1 MLRRRGRIAGV
12 TVVSFV
18 ERQETR
24 VLAVQTSR
32 HLNVGLGHRKM
43 HDGTTHR
50 DNQRDLRECTRDR
63 RIATLPILFNRVVDP
78 LCEVGLDLDRRH
90 GDAVDK
96 EHEVKRFFG
105 RRVVVNLLNDAKDVA
120 AVALGNLLVAV
131 VFRGAFAHLEA
142 ADAGN
147 ADRIPQESKRSMLTS
162 EFLQSIEQN
171 SLPVV
176 RLLQKFKFL
185 RVRRLEDVGR
195 IKSAGTV
202 VAEIV
207 FGPAPP

>member
-1 MLRRRGRIAGV
+1 M
-12 TVVSFV
+12 
-18 ERQETR
+18 
-24 VLAVQTSR
+24 
-32 HLNVGLGHRKM
+32 
-43 HDGTTHR
+43 
-50 DNQRDLRECTRDR
+50 
-63 RIATLPILFNRVVDP
+63 
-78 LCEVGLDLDRRH
+78 
-90 GDAVDK
+90 
-96 EHEVKRFFG
+96 
-105 RRVVVNLLNDAKDVA
+105 NLLNDAKDVA

-185 RVRRLEDVGR
+185 RVRRLHPLEDVGR